1 MLERRA
7 EKEGPRRSGRGS
19 APARAPGAET
29 AGGAG
34 RGGFL
39 VCARC
44 RRVITSTGDRIEID
58 GLHEHSQVNPHG
70 VVWTFRCYARAPGCA
85 PVGPPSSEF
94 TWFPGHSWQ
103 IEHCTGCGWH
113 LGWPFRS
120 ADRGFH
126 GLIAGRLVEAAPDDD
141 ALS

>member
-7 EKEGPRRSGRGS
+7 EKEGPRSGRRAG

-29 AGGAG
+29 AAGEGGGA
-34 RGGFL
+34 FL

-44 RRVITSTGDRIEID
+44 RRVITSTADQIEID
-58 GLHEHSQVNPHG
+58 GVREHSQVNPHG
-70 VVWTFRCYARAPGCA
+70 FVWTFHCYVRAPGCA
-85 PVGPPSSEF
+85 PVGPASTDF

-103 IEHCTGCGWH
+103 IEQCRGCAWH
-113 LGWPFRS
+113 LGWLFRS
-120 ADRGFH
+120 AERSFH
-126 GLIAGRLVEAAPDDD
+126 GLISGRLVEAAPDDD